1 MRILLLG
8 ANGFIGSHVLG
19 RLLSDPHQIRAAV
32 RDPARLKLRFPEL
45 EAVRADLN
53 RMLQPADWRPLLEGV
68 DAAINCAG
76 ALQSGRGQ
84 NLRAVH
90 LDAPLALYH
99 ACVEAKVRRVLHLSS
114 ISADPEAGTEYAR
127 TKHAAEQALKALDLN
142 WTILRPSLIYG
153 DRSYGGTSLLRALAA
168 LPGFTP
174 LPGRGDQ
181 PFQPIHLDDLS
192 ETVSLVLREPRFART
207 VLEPVGPQRLTTAEI
222 AKTLRAGFGLPPA
235 RLVSVPLPLV
245 RTAAR
250 LGDLLGAGPLRT
262 TAVEQLLHGNAGDPA
277 PFVAVTGIRP
287 RRMAEALRGQP
298 AGAQDLWH
306 ARLFFL
312 RPLLRFALALFWM
325 WTGLAAL
332 FWMPRAG
339 GNALFRAAG
348 IPEGLLAPA
357 WIAGGIID
365 LGLGLWLLLA
375 RKLARVGALMLA
387 VTAAYLAVLTAAA
400 PGLWL
405 EPLGGLAKT
414 PIVMLATLVL
424 MAIAEDR

>member
-142 WTILRPSLIYG
+142 WTICGRP
-153 DRSYGGTSLLRALAA
+153 
-168 LPGFTP
+168 
-174 LPGRGDQ
+174 
-181 PFQPIHLDDLS
+181 
-192 ETVSLVLREPRFART
+192 
-207 VLEPVGPQRLTTAEI
+207 
-222 AKTLRAGFGLPPA
+222 
-235 RLVSVPLPLV
+235 
-245 RTAAR
+245 
-250 LGDLLGAGPLRT
+250 
-262 TAVEQLLHGNAGDPA
+262 
-277 PFVAVTGIRP
+277 
-287 RRMAEALRGQP
+287 
-298 AGAQDLWH
+298 
-306 ARLFFL
+306 
-312 RPLLRFALALFWM
+312 
-325 WTGLAAL
+325 
-332 FWMPRAG
+332 
-339 GNALFRAAG
+339 
-348 IPEGLLAPA
+348 
-357 WIAGGIID
+357 
-365 LGLGLWLLLA
+365 
-375 RKLARVGALMLA
+375 
-387 VTAAYLAVLTAAA
+387 
-400 PGLWL
+400 
-405 EPLGGLAKT
+405 
-414 PIVMLATLVL
+414 
-424 MAIAEDR
+424 